1 MIELKKK
8 NLPSA
13 VPVDGVFY
21 SVHTDFRFWLLF
33 PELFRPG
40 NELKD
45 LDIFYNGEIPENR
58 EAGAIQLLKF
68 YQPEQKLPRPT
79 GRESG
84 KVVDYEQDEDLIY
97 SAFYQ
102 QYKIDLKEVDLH
114 WHKFLVLFSGLK
126 DTKLNDI
133 INTRLYN
140 GTDTE
145 LIQAREAWR
154 LEEELSEEEQKQL
167 DYFNSL

>member
-13 VPVDGVFY
+13 VLVDGVFY
-21 SVHTDFRFWLLF
+21 SIHTDFRFWILF
-33 PELFRPG
+33 PELFRLG
-40 NELKD
+40 NKLTN
-45 LDIFYNGEIPENR
+45 LDIFYNGETPENR

-68 YQPEQKLPRPT
+68 YQPEQKLPRPID
-79 GRESG
+79 RVSG
-84 KVVDYEQDEDLIY
+84 KVVDYLQDEDLIY

-102 QYKIDLKEVDLH
+102 QYRIDLKEVNLH

-133 INTRLYN
+133 IATRLYN
-140 GTDTE
+140 GTDRE
-145 LIQAREAWR
+145 LLQAREAWR
-154 LEEELSEEEQKQL
+154 LEEELSSAEQEQL